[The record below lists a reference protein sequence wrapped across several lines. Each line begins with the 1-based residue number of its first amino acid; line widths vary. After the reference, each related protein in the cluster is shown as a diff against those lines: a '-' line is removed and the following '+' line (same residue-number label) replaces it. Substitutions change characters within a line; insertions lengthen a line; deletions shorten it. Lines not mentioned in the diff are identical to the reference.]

1 MKKLKILMVL
11 CATILILNPFL
22 VIEGVE
28 AHNEKPTFTIFEE
41 SNITDYIWSSD
52 GHWIAYIQVPE
63 GQSGYGELWV
73 AKKHPNQARILNK
86 HLIYAEADCDSLFD
100 YQGKWILFM
109 IQNQDG
115 TPSSYY
121 GRNEIWKIR
130 FNGDNLTQ
138 VTFTYTNGIRT
149 TWWNTAYKNRGTATW
164 GKFIPGTDLV
174 YFTAHNGNG
183 WYKSFTCL
191 NNGSDQW
198 KGISGNKY
206 AFTRDVSPTGNK
218 LLWGHATYW
227 NNPTTLMASNVD
239 GTERITIKVFPK
251 RTFPLVLADGN
262 TVIWSWYDGNIHAID
277 MDGSNNRVV
286 LDDAYLNY
294 WENYH
299 PVYNDTFL
307 MRSNRAADG
316 NNHIFVINSEGTLI
330 AQLTDGSYN
339 DEGAMYSPDGCYI
352 MYRRLPDDFDKAT
365 SSQPYSYELVIKFVG
380 AFPWHWSHR
389 HHYSENYRYSPIR
402 QEYLESYA

>member
-1 MKKLKILMVL
+1 MKKNKMLMVL

-28 AHNEKPTFTIFEE
+28 GTNEKPTFTIFEE

-73 AKKHPNQARILNK
+73 AKKHPNQARFLNK
-86 HLIYAEADCDSLFD
+86 HLIYSGADCDQLND
-100 YQGKWILFM
+100 WQGKWILFM
-109 IQNQDG
+109 IQTEDG

-121 GRNEIWKIR
+121 GRNELWKIR
-130 FNGDNLTQ
+130 FNGENLTQ
-138 VTFTYTNGIRT
+138 VTFTNTNGIRT
-149 TWWNTAYKNRGTATW
+149 TWSNTAYRNRGTAAW

-174 YFTAHNGNG
+174 YFTAHDGNG
-183 WYKSFTCL
+183 WYKSYTCL

-198 KGISGNKY
+198 KSISGNYY
-206 AFTRDVSPTGNK
+206 AFTRAMSPTGNK
-218 LLWGHATYW
+218 LLWGHASYW
-227 NNPTTLMASNVD
+227 NAKTTLMVSNVD
-239 GTERITIKVFPK
+239 GTERITIKAYPK

-262 TVIWSWYDGNIHAID
+262 TVIWSWNDGNIHATDID
-277 MDGSNNRVV
+277 GTNERMII
-286 LDDAYLNY
+286 DDSYLNY

-307 MRSNRAADG
+307 MRSNRATDG
-316 NNHIFVINSEGTLI
+316 NNHTFAIDSEGTII
-330 AQLTDGSYN
+330 AQLTDGPYN
-339 DEGAMYSPDGCYI
+339 DEGAMYSPDGNYI

-365 SSQPYSYELVIKFVG
+365 STQPYPYELVIQFVE
-380 AFPWHWSHR
+380 PVPLHWNHHR
-389 HHYSENYRYSPIR
+389 HHYRENYRYARYR
-402 QEYLESYA
+402 QECLEN